1 MANALVNALSNT
13 RKILTQKNVSLLDV
27 VRAIQVDANTEAPAP
42 AKVTLPTLP
51 KLSTDERTQL
61 LALVDAIDT
70 MRLPVTRR
78 KLTAPERARVLE
90 ATEQFKGAEKVV
102 KSVVEALKTSFFN
115 HLDVLAEESGEAVP
129 GVTPRDKNGF
139 YLLTNTEAGIVQGE
153 PKKLTREFSNG
164 SVAVTLDGL
173 DGLVATG
180 KISATERK
188 KMTKTVEVVDE
199 DAVIQ
204 FMADHPDRIPS
215 IVPAI
220 KQKSASSVSFQVRS
234 NR

>member
-1 MANALVNALSNT
+1 MANALVNALSTT
-13 RKILTQKNVSLLDV
+13 RKVLTEKNVSLLDV
-27 VRAIQVDANTEAPAP
+27 LRAIQADANTEVTAPP
-42 AKVTLPTLP
+42 KVTLPALP
-51 KLSTDERTQL
+51 KLTTDERAQL
-61 LALVDAIDT
+61 ATLVEDIDAL
-70 MRLPVTRR
+70 RLPQTRR

-90 ATEQFKGAEKVV
+90 ATEKFKGAEKLA
-102 KSVVEALKTSFFN
+102 KSVVDALKAAFFN
-115 HLDVLAEESGEAVP
+115 HLDLLAEESGEAVP
-129 GVTPRDKNGF
+129 GVTPRDKSGF
-139 YLLTNTEAGIVQGE
+139 YLLSDTESGVVPGE

-164 SVAVTLDGL
+164 SVVVTLDGL

-188 KMTKTVEVVDE
+188 KMTRTVEIVDE

-204 FMADHPDRIPS
+204 FMADNPDRIPS